1 MCTQNGESESMPA
14 IRSAIHILHLTVLPV
29 LSSTTCAYL
38 RDLCPPDPARA
49 RQTTTRQTRLLECLD
64 DRGEEVDSGTCGG
77 AQVFAL
83 KLWTKLRSKLGPVAL
98 AIHQAQYV
106 IYGPEKGA
114 GQSDC
119 VSWIGN
125 FA

>member
-1 MCTQNGESESMPA
+1 MPA
-14 IRSAIHILHLTVLPV
+14 IRSAIHILHNTVMSSFDCAASTI
-29 LSSTTCAYL
+29 SSTTCAYL
-38 RDLCPPDPARA
+38 RDLCPPDPAPA